1 MQWHRAAMFAPVC
14 TVTYTSAERFLA
26 EKLTR
31 SWEIQP
37 KFIHKGCSVY
47 VVDDRESKKTLA
59 VYVIKSDQR
68 KAACAFTTH
77 HPNDNFTKDASKFA
91 VEMWAFGIGKLITC
105 RHMSRSALVEDTPS
119 NREMITGAIVKL
131 NERILSVAE
140 EEKQKGR
147 NYVERDA
154 LVLYCQTGALTED
167 TTMMSYKELFDYWMK
182 VTAEMLVLIQG
193 TSPVLAK
200 NAIGR
205 SLPMSLLQPF
215 FDYSEDLVALLH
227 VYKRSYNAV
236 DAALLAS
243 EAFSEEISKQDAMW
257 ALKVKSG
264 LACFQ
269 AECKNEEDVS
279 LVLDHLIEKDAAC
292 FKLGKANAE
301 ARSVVCALF
310 NDASC
315 GATICNK
322 DALEYW
328 TASGFVSFFEEEM
341 RKNIV
346 KDVAPLNC
354 TAEEIE
360 VVKAFSSGLSSIGG
374 VFDLMLEMQTAA
386 VL

>member
-1 MQWHRAAMFAPVC
+1 MFAPVC

-26 EKLTR
+26 EKLLLR
-31 SWEIQP
+31 SWVVQP
-37 KFIHKGCSVY
+37 KFNHNGCSVY

-59 VYVIKSDQR
+59 VYVIKPDQK

-77 HPNDNFTKDASKFA
+77 HPNDNFTQDASKFA

-105 RHMSRSALVEDTPS
+105 RHMSRSVLVEDTPL
-119 NREMITGAIVKL
+119 NREVITGAIVKL
-131 NERILSVAE
+131 NEKILSVAQ
-140 EEKQKGR
+140 EEKEKGR
-147 NYVERDA
+147 NYVERDP

-167 TTMMSYKELFDYWMK
+167 MSAMSYKELFDYWMEI
-182 VTAEMLVLIQG
+182 TDEMLVLVRG

-236 DAALLAS
+236 DAALLTS
-243 EAFSEEISKQDAMW
+243 EAFSEEISKHDAMW
-257 ALKVKSG
+257 AMKVKSG

-269 AECKNEEDVS
+269 TESKNEADMS

-292 FKLGKANAE
+292 FKLGKANAD
-301 ARSVVCALF
+301 ARSVVSALF
-310 NDASC
+310 NDAYC
-315 GATICNK
+315 KATICNK

-328 TASGFVSFFEEEM
+328 NASGFMSFFEDEM
-341 RKNIV
+341 CKNIV
-346 KDVAPLNC
+346 KDVAPSNC

-360 VVKAFSSGLSSIGG
+360 VVKAFSSGLSSIGS
-374 VFDLMLEMQTAA
+374 VFDLMLEMQTAVA
-386 VL
+386 ML